1 MVKNMSQV
9 VNSSGRNQF
18 MEEFQ
23 SITGKGVKAKINQ
36 EMYFV
41 GSPRLFK
48 ELHNQIRSNQKEKK
62 DYRFTDSRKN
72 SHGVRDANRNPCIHS
87 CGR

>member
-1 MVKNMSQV
+1 VFILTIGLHFNDV
-9 VNSSGRNQF
+9 F

-41 GSPRLFK
+41 GSPRL
-48 ELHNQIRSNQKEKK
+48 L
-62 DYRFTDSRKN
+62 KN
-72 SHGVRDANRNPCIHS
+72 CIIK
-87 CGR
+87 